1 MADTSKT
8 PQGPQKKQHNQGSKD
23 SKLTKRNK
31 NVSTALP
38 DREKEAREVA
48 DVSKRMGDMTEIVFE
63 PWQKQVIELQLQGW
77 PFEAIIK
84 RGEEARAAIR
94 AGNRERK
101 HTRWARIP
109 CRQLFFEALKQQPG
123 YKEACV
129 YAFNFAVEGLAQ
141 EAVVVTRELD
151 QVKYADGKPLAGRD
165 LVEAKYKRILASM
178 NIAERRLSGWQRD
191 QQGETEVIVFEPYG
205 GWVPTN
211 TGRLADGRIIGQG
224 PEGESAAERW
234 KKMRE
239 EAKDA

>member
-1 MADTSKT
+1 M
-8 PQGPQKKQHNQGSKD
+8 
-23 SKLTKRNK
+23 
-31 NVSTALP
+31 
-38 DREKEAREVA
+38 
-48 DVSKRMGDMTEIVFE
+48 
-63 PWQKQVIELQLQGW
+63 
-77 PFEAIIK
+77 
-84 RGEEARAAIR
+84 
-94 AGNRERK
+94 
-101 HTRWARIP
+101 
-109 CRQLFFEALKQQPG
+109 
-123 YKEACV
+123 
-129 YAFNFAVEGLAQ
+129 AQ

-211 TGRLADGRIIGQG
+211 TLKGSPGQG
-224 PEGESAAERW
+224 GEAESAVERW